1 MEELAVSEPLTT
13 MPEMPVLGFRNYWY
27 PATAA
32 ARVVKKGPVPV
43 RLLGE
48 DLVLFRGEDGKP
60 VALVDRCPHR
70 GTMLSRGRVIFPGTL
85 SCGYHGWTFN
95 GQGECVAAI
104 VEGPESKLPGK
115 VRVKAYP
122 AEERFGIVW
131 IYMGEGAPPPLEDDL
146 PPELLEPDI
155 HPLFAFTNWNC
166 DWRLVS
172 ENYPDI
178 LHAPFVHRTHIEVL
192 FNKVPAWGRI
202 HVEMLPDG
210 RGIHVRGMGG
220 AMQADYPGVGKFPRR
235 LWWRVLRRRYKRKDW
250 SGASTAGGDVR
261 MPGNIVVK
269 IREPFFGIHM
279 ANIGW
284 PVPVEEKRTRHLNLI
299 VTYPK
304 NILQRLALDLWYRI
318 YFRPVHR
325 RFVAQDRR
333 LIEVQ
338 NYHNP
343 ESLSATD
350 VGLIQWR
357 RLAMSL
363 ARKRQSQESLTASPS
378 QH

>member
-1 MEELAVSEPLTT
+1 LKDKPIS
-13 MPEMPVLGFRNYWY
+13 
-27 PATAA
+27 
-32 ARVVKKGPVPV
+32 V

-48 DLVLFRGEDGKP
+48 DLVLFRGENGKAA
-60 VALVDRCPHR
+60 ALVDRCPHR

-95 GQGECVAAI
+95 GRGECVAAI
-104 VEGPESKLPGK
+104 VEGPESRLPGK

-122 AEERFGIVW
+122 VEERLGLVW
-131 IYMGEGAPPPLEDDL
+131 AYMGEGEPPPLEADL
-146 PPELLEPDI
+146 PPELLEPGV
-155 HPLFAFTNWNC
+155 HPLFAFTYWNC
-166 DWRLVS
+166 EWRNVT

-192 FNKVPAWGRI
+192 FNKVPAWGKI

-210 RGIHVRGMGG
+210 RGLHVRGQGG
-220 AMQADYPGVGKFPRR
+220 TMQAEYPGLGKFPRR
-235 LWWRVLRRRYKRKDW
+235 LWWRVLRRRYKKKDW

-284 PVPVEEKRTRHLNLI
+284 PVPVDEKLTRHLNLI

-304 NILQRLALDLWYRI
+304 NALQRLALDLWYRA
-318 YFRPVHR
+318 YFRPIHR
-325 RFVAQDRR
+325 RFVGQDRR

-338 NYHNP
+338 NYRSP

-357 RLAMSL
+357 RLATTL
-363 ARKRQSQESLTASPS
+363 ARQRMKEPLSASAAARN
-378 QH
+378 